1 MLASSIMSGSP
12 KEQLAVVTT
21 PLVREEDE
29 EQRDERDV
37 FLREGR
43 KLTVVEHGREDLV
56 EIRNESGQ
64 LEVRIQL
71 TEQGP
76 VLQMESVRLSL
87 EAAEAVDIR
96 SKSVSIH
103 GTEQLSLHGGAV
115 AVTADSDLN
124 VNAGGEVRIV
134 GKMIYLN

>member
-21 PLVREEDE
+21 PLAREEDE
-29 EQRDERDV
+29 ERAERDV

-43 KLTVVEHGREDLV
+43 KLTVVEQGHEDLV

-87 EAAEAVDIR
+87 KAAETVDIT

-103 GTEQLSLHGGAV
+103 GTEQLALHGGAV